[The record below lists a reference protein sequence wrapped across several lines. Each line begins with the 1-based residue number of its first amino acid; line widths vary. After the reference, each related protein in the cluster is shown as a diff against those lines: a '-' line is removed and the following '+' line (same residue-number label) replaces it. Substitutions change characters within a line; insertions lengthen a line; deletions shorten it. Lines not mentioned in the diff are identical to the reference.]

1 MGEHEERDDSQQAL
15 SALRIL
21 CHPFKFCVCVCV
33 HVFKFRVCVCDFFSR
48 VNVTVFFQESKV
60 YLLRVRELVVLY
72 ILSIFFPLLL
82 PCKNQRGKEGGKE

>member
-1 MGEHEERDDSQQAL
+1 M
-15 SALRIL
+15 
-21 CHPFKFCVCVCV
+21 
-33 HVFKFRVCVCDFFSR
+33 
-48 VNVTVFFQESKV
+48 TVFFQESKV